1 MSLLK
6 YYLKFRLKPNHKKI
20 FSLYN
25 HNYRR
30 QYSINSFNSSAISN
44 EINPSNRVNYLK
56 NKFND
61 LVAWYEEVTGMD
73 EVRIMQNKVIEA
85 QEKFVCAQERRR
97 EMAKELNRIQNKLKE
112 IYSELDTTTR
122 GEERYLQLI
131 TTEHSILKEERKLNA
146 EFALVEREE
155 RDSFTTLS
163 ACVKESHEKERAQA
177 ERTKYWSIIGSI
189 IGTVIGIAGSSIN
202 NEFKMKELRKL
213 VYDLTSSDVT
223 KFDLNTATLLN
234 QHEQQLSSIVTEMKN
249 TVNTLVNE
257 KEQENVKVQLDT
269 LLHTINAKHSSPTEN
284 SEKNVE
290 VLEKKVEELKGLLNS
305 FQRYDGQLVAIPNDL
320 ELLIQKQSQETK
332 MLLIGVS
339 VIGVVLPIIISFLQR

>member
-6 YYLKFRLKPNHKKI
+6 YYSKFRLKPTHRKI
-20 FSLYN
+20 FQYN
-25 HNYRR
+25 HYFSRK
-30 QYSINSFNSSAISN
+30 YSFNSLNPNVMPN
-44 EINPSNRVNYLK
+44 EINPSNRVNYIK

-85 QEKFVCAQERRR
+85 QEKFVFAQEKRR

-131 TTEHSILKEERKLNA
+131 TAEHAILKEERKLNA

-155 RDSFTTLS
+155 RDGFTTLS

-213 VYDLTSSDVT
+213 VYDLTSKDT
-223 KFDLNTATLLN
+223 MKFDVNTATLLN

-249 TVNTLVNE
+249 TVNTLVSE
-257 KEQENVKVQLDT
+257 KEQENVKVQLDS
-269 LLHTINAKHSSPTEN
+269 LLHTINAKHSFPTEN
-284 SEKNVE
+284 TEKNVQI
-290 VLEKKVEELKGLLNS
+290 LENKVEELKGLLNS

>member
-6 YYLKFRLKPNHKKI
+6 YCSKFILKPTHKKI
-20 FSLYN
+20 FSHYN
-25 HNYRR
+25 HSCIS
-30 QYSINSFNSSAISN
+30 QFSLNSNVVSTES
-44 EINPSNRVNYLK
+44 NPSNKVNYIK

-85 QEKFVCAQERRR
+85 QEKFVCAQEKRR

-131 TTEHSILKEERKLNA
+131 TTEHAILKEERKLNS

-163 ACVKESHEKERAQA
+163 SCVKESHEKERAQA

-213 VYDLTSSDVT
+213 VYDLTSNDITKLDV
-223 KFDLNTATLLN
+223 NTATLLN
-234 QHEQQLSSIVTEMKN
+234 QHEQQLSSIVTEMKH
-249 TVNTLVNE
+249 TVNSLINE
-257 KEQENVKVQLDT
+257 KEQENVKLQLDN
-269 LLHTINAKHSSPTEN
+269 LLHTINAKHSLPNEN
-284 SEKNVE
+284 TEKNVQ
-290 VLEKKVEELKGLLNS
+290 VLENKVEELKGLLNS